1 MMMSVDAEPMLPD
14 QWRSNF
20 RDIISGEPLD
30 DEAVRKGEEEEIAF
44 VRKSGLYTKVL
55 RSSIEGKKV
64 IPIRWVRTDKGTK
77 DKPNV
82 RCRVVAKEV
91 KTYEDDSLFAAP
103 PPLESL
109 KMLLAIAA
117 SNRWGLKHI
126 DVKRAYF

>member
-1 MMMSVDAEPMLPD
+1 M
-14 QWRSNF
+14 
-20 RDIISGEPLD
+20 
-30 DEAVRKGEEEEIAF
+30 
-44 VRKSGLYTKVL
+44 
-55 RSSIEGKKV
+55 

-91 KTYEDDSLFAAP
+91 KTYEDDSLFAAT

-117 SNRWGLKHI
+117 SNQWGLKHI
-126 DVKRAYF
+126 DVKRAYFYAKVLREIYVEIDEKDKKEEDGDVVGRLNFAMYGTRDAASSWEAC